1 MKKSVQSLL
10 PRRRSPV
17 VPAIFGVLIVL
28 VIAFALFM
36 LWIFFTSGPG
46 VALFATATPTA
57 TDTPTVTPTASA
69 TSTAPATDTPAPTEG
84 PSPTPTQITYTV
96 AEGDNLYN
104 ISLQFGIPIASIQA
118 ANNLTTEVL
127 SVGTIL
133 IIPADAEFPTPTPSP
148 LPTGL
153 TRGTRI
159 QHRVLLGESIESIAL
174 QYATTVDAILTERSN
189 RDDLSSQTL
198 QAGETITV
206 PVGLATLTPTPAP
219 ATGTALADA
228 SATAAAVLT
237 SGPGTNT
244 PPAGATATATP

>member
-28 VIAFALFM
+28 VVAFALFM
-36 LWIFFTSGPG
+36 VWMFFTSGPG
-46 VALFATATPTA
+46 VALFATATPTPSA
-57 TDTPTVTPTASA
+57 TATVTATPTATSTPEATPTASE
-69 TSTAPATDTPAPTEG
+69 TAG

-118 ANNLTTEVL
+118 ANNMTTEVL

-133 IIPADAEFPTPTPSP
+133 VIPAADAFPTPTPSP
-148 LPTGL
+148 LPTGIS
-153 TRGTRI
+153 RGTKI

-174 QYATTVDAILTERSN
+174 LYATTVDAILDERTN

-206 PVGLATLTPTPAP
+206 PVGLATVTPTPAP
-219 ATGTALADA
+219 ATVTALANA
-228 SATAAAVLT
+228 SETAAAVLT
-237 SGPGTNT
+237 N
-244 PPAGATATATP
+244 PPPTATATP